1 MPRRPNAPPD
11 ARLEFLQ
18 SLIEH
23 YGYFAIFVG
32 CFLEGETVLVLGG
45 FAAHMGYLS
54 LPAVIATAAVAGF
67 IGDQVLFWIGRRWG
81 EKLFASH
88 PALAALRPRA
98 TQLLDK
104 YGGWAAFGLRFMVGM
119 RLAGAI
125 AIGAAGFPERRFLPA
140 NAAGA
145 SVWAVVIGGAGY
157 AFGQAFTLFLERA
170 RHLELAAFAG
180 LAVIGVVAVFLMRRR
195 QTRIVRLKPDPQT

>member
-1 MPRRPNAPPD
+1 
-11 ARLEFLQ
+11 LESLQ
-18 SLIEH
+18 SLIEQ
-23 YGYFAIFVG
+23 YGYFAVFFG

-54 LPAVIATAAVAGF
+54 LPGVIATAAIAGF
-67 IGDQVLFWIGRRWG
+67 VGDQVLYWIGRRWG
-81 EKLFASH
+81 DTIFARY
-88 PALAALRPRA
+88 PKLAALRPRA

-104 YGGWAAFGLRFMVGM
+104 YGGWAAFGVRFMVGM

-125 AIGAAGFPERRFLPA
+125 AIGAAGFPQRRYLPA

-145 SVWAVVIGGAGY
+145 VVWAVLIGSAGY

-170 RHLELAAFAG
+170 RHLELAAF
-180 LAVIGVVAVFLMRRR
+180 VVVAAIAVVTVHFLRRHR
-195 QTRIVRLKPDPQT
+195 RKASG

>member
-1 MPRRPNAPPD
+1 
-11 ARLEFLQ
+11 LESLQ

-23 YGYFAIFVG
+23 YGYFAVFFG

-54 LPAVIATAAVAGF
+54 LPGVIATAAVAGF
-67 IGDQVLFWIGRRWG
+67 IGDQALFWVGRRWG
-81 EKLFASH
+81 EKIFAKH
-88 PALAALRPRA
+88 PKLAALRPRA
-98 TQLLDK
+98 NRLLDK
-104 YGGWAAFGLRFMVGM
+104 YGGWAAFGVRFMVGM

-125 AIGAAGFPERRFLPA
+125 AIGAAGFPQRRYVPA

-145 SVWAVVIGGAGY
+145 IAWAVLIGSAGY

-170 RHLELAAFAG
+170 RHLELAAFAA
-180 LAVIGVVAVFLMRRR
+180 LAVIGFVTVFLLRRRRR
-195 QTRIVRLKPDPQT
+195 QWAGASAPR